1 MGTKV
6 HFEETGRNL
15 MKKRLFGFLLFAVIV
30 TLLGACGDS
39 DKKDSTEDE
48 KLITAQAEKL
58 VKEKLISTYQ
68 EMGLAIDE
76 YEISDIKL
84 AEQVP
89 YSKGGTFDFYGIQVR
104 LKLKNQEQAKAIEKR
119 DQIKFTYDKEGWL
132 VKNSNIGSLYISAYN
147 DGKQLYEFSWI
158 REKDLPKTEKG
169 DLDFKAFI
177 EYRYEQLNP
186 VATEDE
192 YTLKINNKMISI
204 GDNDRGGFP
213 MKEAQA
219 TKEAS
224 GDFMQGFT
232 NYRKIWR
239 AEGFCAETYCYF
251 EKHYEP
257 ILRMATTDTEAVTFR
272 GIRVGATEDELFKAY
287 GADNLRFSSKAF
299 GGEWFGSFAEEQKLL
314 EKGDE
319 WTCFGFSAHDDTL
332 NYIAFYMEQGRV
344 AAIEMGT
351 GFDYKPFEKEA
362 AAYPL
367 EVESFIDDH
376 IDETNVMKYDVI
388 IPKVKSSVNGSDNL
402 NALIQSDFDKIIE
415 YSQKKQYEPPM
426 ESGFTYPWVNIN
438 YSISNLGKVAVLNI
452 FTDYSSALGSGS
464 ERAVHSYYYDTTC
477 GARLSEEAA
486 IYRLG
491 YAEEQIEN
499 YFKAQY
505 PDKVK
510 YLSSQED
517 LFNNITFYFSETGE
531 PKFILNGYV

>member
-1 MGTKV
+1 M
-6 HFEETGRNL
+6 
-15 MKKRLFGFLLFAVIV
+15 
-30 TLLGACGDS
+30 
-39 DKKDSTEDE
+39 
-48 KLITAQAEKL
+48 
-58 VKEKLISTYQ
+58 
-68 EMGLAIDE
+68 
-76 YEISDIKL
+76 
-84 AEQVP
+84 
-89 YSKGGTFDFYGIQVR
+89 
-104 LKLKNQEQAKAIEKR
+104 
-119 DQIKFTYDKEGWL
+119 
-132 VKNSNIGSLYISAYN
+132 
-147 DGKQLYEFSWI
+147 
-158 REKDLPKTEKG
+158 
-169 DLDFKAFI
+169 
-177 EYRYEQLNP
+177 
-186 VATEDE
+186 
-192 YTLKINNKMISI
+192 
-204 GDNDRGGFP
+204 
-213 MKEAQA
+213 
-219 TKEAS
+219 
-224 GDFMQGFT
+224 
-232 NYRKIWR
+232 
-239 AEGFCAETYCYF
+239 
-251 EKHYEP
+251 
-257 ILRMATTDTEAVTFR
+257 
-272 GIRVGATEDELFKAY
+272 
-287 GADNLRFSSKAF
+287 
-299 GGEWFGSFAEEQKLL
+299 
-314 EKGDE
+314 
-319 WTCFGFSAHDDTL
+319 
-332 NYIAFYMEQGRV
+332 
-344 AAIEMGT
+344 
-351 GFDYKPFEKEA
+351 
-362 AAYPL
+362 